1 MALENIMQIAG
12 RAMDAQTIRM
22 NLSVSNI
29 SNAENLAGSPD
40 SAYKAKRP
48 IFKEVMDSEMDRRL
62 GRVQGSVRVSQV
74 AEDQASH
81 PSIYDPSHPDADRS
95 GYVYGS
101 NVDVMQEMV
110 DITAASRAFESAVE
124 ASNTAK
130 RLMTRTIEMLQK

>member
-29 SNAENLAGSPD
+29 SNAENLADSPD

-62 GRVQGSVRVSQV
+62 GRVQERPG
-74 AEDQASH
+74 
-81 PSIYDPSHPDADRS
+81 
-95 GYVYGS
+95 
-101 NVDVMQEMV
+101 
-110 DITAASRAFESAVE
+110 
-124 ASNTAK
+124 
-130 RLMTRTIEMLQK
+130 

>member
-22 NLSVSNI
+22 NLQFQIFRMPKIWPILPTALTKRRGLFSRKSWI
-29 SNAENLAGSPD
+29 AKWTGGLASPGE
-40 SAYKAKRP
+40 RP
-48 IFKEVMDSEMDRRL
+48 GWPGCRRIL
-62 GRVQGSVRVSQV
+62 ILRFTTPLIPMRIRV
-74 AEDQASH
+74 DM
-81 PSIYDPSHPDADRS
+81 
-95 GYVYGS
+95 YGS